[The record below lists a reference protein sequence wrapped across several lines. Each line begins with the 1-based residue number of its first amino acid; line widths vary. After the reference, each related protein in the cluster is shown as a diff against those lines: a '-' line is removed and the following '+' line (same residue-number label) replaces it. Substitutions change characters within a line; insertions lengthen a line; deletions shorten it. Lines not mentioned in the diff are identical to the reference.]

1 MKSGVKFTNAQW
13 LNPLY
18 NKSIPLE
25 TQQSISQ

>member
-25 TQQSISQ
+25 NAAIH